1 MRLISLR
8 TSKAGSEFVEGEFI
22 TGDKP
27 FLSLDMHWCNTDD
40 DKINKLY

>member
-8 TSKAGSEFVEGEFI
+8 TSKEDSEFVEGEFI

-27 FLSLDMHWCNTDD
+27 FLSPNVHWCNTDN